1 MGRILEVDVRGNGVY
16 LTLHPEAKS
25 SITIKDLFYMLEDI
39 GIKDYDRNTLV
50 GALARCDGKP
60 LKICEWTPDLQ
71 RDGSVEVEISPDKME
86 AFVRLLPP
94 IGGRDVSVE
103 DVKAALEKAGVKF
116 GINEDAVRSVVEEK
130 RYGENVLI
138 AKGIPPEKGEDGYIE
153 YKFNAFKKPKPI
165 DLEGG
170 KVDLR
175 TLNIVDNVTKG
186 QLLAVRVP
194 SKMGKEGKNVL
205 GAVIPPPPVKDARIL
220 AGKNTEFSADGNEL
234 YAGTDGHVEVRDGKI
249 NVSPV
254 FVVRGDVDYS
264 VGNIDF
270 VGDVVIKGRVL
281 PGFYVKAGGKVEVE
295 GFVEGGFVTA
305 GEDIVVKMGIKGQGK
320 SVIIASKDVFAKF
333 VENAT
338 IEAGGNVTVGD
349 SIINSS
355 VKANAIY
362 VSGKNGSIV
371 GGECVAIEKIVVK
384 SAGSNLRVK
393 TFLEVGVD
401 PRIKAE
407 HAKIVKDLTAYEKK
421 LWEMEKGV
429 NHIKK
434 LREVQEQLPQKTEEL
449 YAKLTRARFQ
459 MMATVDRMKKRKEEL
474 EEMIDSF
481 KREGTIVV
489 TGVCYPGV
497 RVTIKGVSMVV
508 DSEIKAVKFYYKD
521 GNINMSPAD

>member
-1 MGRILEVDVRGNGVY
+1 MGRILELDVRGNGVY
-16 LTLHPEAKS
+16 LTLYPDAKDTLS
-25 SITIKDLFYMLEDI
+25 VKDLFYMLEDI
-39 GIKDYDRNTLV
+39 GIKDYDRNALV

-60 LKICEWTPDLQ
+60 LRICEWRPELQ
-71 RDGSVEVEISPDKME
+71 RDGSVEVEISSDKME

-94 IGGRDVSVE
+94 INGKDVSVE
-103 DVKAALEKAGVKF
+103 DVKVALEEAGVKF
-116 GINEDAVRSVVEEK
+116 GIDESVITSVVKEK
-130 RYGENVLI
+130 RYGESVLV
-138 AKGIPPEKGEDGYIE
+138 AKGIPPEKGEDGYVE
-153 YKFNAFKKPKPI
+153 YKFNAFKKPKPV

-170 KVDLR
+170 KVDMR

-186 QLLAVRVP
+186 QLLAVRIP
-194 SKMGKEGKNVL
+194 SKVGKGGKNVL
-205 GAVIPPPPVKDARIL
+205 GVDISPPAVKDARIL
-220 AGKNTEFSADGNEL
+220 AGKNTEFSTDGNEL
-234 YAGTDGHVEVRDGKI
+234 YAATDGHVELKDGKI
-249 NVSPV
+249 TVSPV
-254 FVVRGDVDYS
+254 FIVRGDVDYA

-270 VGDVVIKGRVL
+270 VGDVVVKGRVL
-281 PGFYVKAGGKVEVE
+281 PGFYVKAGGKIEVE
-295 GFVEGGFVTA
+295 GFVEGGFITA
-305 GEDIVVKMGIKGQGK
+305 GEDVVIKMGIKGQGK
-320 SVIIASKDVFAKF
+320 SVIIASKDVFTKF

-407 HAKIVKDLTAYEKK
+407 HAKIVKDLKVYEKK

-429 NHIKK
+429 DRIKK
-434 LREVQEQLPQKTEEL
+434 VKEAQGKLPQKTEEL

-474 EEMIDSF
+474 EEVIDSF
-481 KREGTIVV
+481 KREGIIVV

-497 RVTIKGVSMVV
+497 RITIKGVSMVV
-508 DSEIKAVKFYYKD
+508 NSEIKAVKFYYKD